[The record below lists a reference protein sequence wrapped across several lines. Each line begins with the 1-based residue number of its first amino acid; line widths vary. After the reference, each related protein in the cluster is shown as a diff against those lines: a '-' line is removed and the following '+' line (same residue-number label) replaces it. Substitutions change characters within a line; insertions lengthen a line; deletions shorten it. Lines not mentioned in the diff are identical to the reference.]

1 MQKAKIKK
9 TSKVNWKGT
18 LNDSDHKKERE
29 DIFVEEWDIVKKE
42 LEYSKIYFYIILVV
56 LVLWIPKEDGS
67 LQELLINQF
76 LGITTIAAL
85 AREAIS
91 KKENGH
97 S

>member
-1 MQKAKIKK
+1 M
-9 TSKVNWKGT
+9 
-18 LNDSDHKKERE
+18 
-29 DIFVEEWDIVKKE
+29 
-42 LEYSKIYFYIILVV
+42 
-56 LVLWIPKEDGS
+56 LWIPKEDGS